1 MERSNE
7 GVQENISNVQLARP
21 RDLANLLNEITFAVK
36 GKKTKNQVYQTISK
50 ICYSYLSE
58 IQEALDEV
66 KEIQNEI
73 LGWYDNVG
81 IESKGLMEDRDRVCT
96 KIEQD
101 LVSLSSNL
109 EYFMKS
115 YRGFGYDGLE

>member
-1 MERSNE
+1 MS
-7 GVQENISNVQLARP
+7 
-21 RDLANLLNEITFAVK
+21 D
-36 GKKTKNQVYQTISK
+36 
-50 ICYSYLSE
+50 

-66 KEIQNEI
+66 KEIQIEI
-73 LGWYDNVG
+73 LGWYDNLG

-109 EYFMKS
+109 EYFLKS
-115 YRGFGYDGLE
+115 YHGFGYEGLE

>member
-1 MERSNE
+1 MF
-7 GVQENISNVQLARP
+7 L
-21 RDLANLLNEITFAVK
+21 
-36 GKKTKNQVYQTISK
+36 
-50 ICYSYLSE
+50 YLSE
-58 IQEALDEV
+58 IQETLDEV

-109 EYFMKS
+109 EYFMKY

>member
-1 MERSNE
+1 MF
-7 GVQENISNVQLARP
+7 L
-21 RDLANLLNEITFAVK
+21 
-36 GKKTKNQVYQTISK
+36 
-50 ICYSYLSE
+50 YLSE
-58 IQEALDEV
+58 IQETLDEV

>member
-7 GVQENISNVQLARP
+7 GVQENISNVQLAKP

-36 GKKTKNQVYQTISK
+36 GKKTKNQVYQRISK

>member
-1 MERSNE
+1 MEGSNE
-7 GVQENISNVQLARP
+7 GVQESVSNVELAKP
-21 RDLANLLNEITFAVK
+21 TALSNLLDEITSAVK
-36 GKKTKNQVYQTISK
+36 GNYNKNQLDHKNFTICHIFS
-50 ICYSYLSE
+50 SD
-58 IQEALDEV
+58 IQEALEEV
-66 KEIQNEI
+66 KEMQTEI
-73 LGWYDNVG
+73 LGWYDNLGV
-81 IESKGLMEDRDRVCT
+81 ESKGLIEERDKICS